1 MHCED
6 SCQQRPIRRG
16 FGFVFLFFLVLS
28 VVSIGVFIADLRR
41 DTSADQQV
49 VQTLPLTEVSS
60 EPYGPEATTPDFVV
74 IEGNIEKGSSLGAA
88 LAAQGVSA
96 DAIHTISTTMRPL
109 FDLRRARA
117 GQVYRLI
124 QHRDGSVVDFRYE
137 ISAMKAIHLFQD
149 GDRIAAEEEEPELVR
164 RTARVAGT
172 VNSSVYASLRNLGES
187 PELGHSFTDMF
198 AWDIDFARLAQ
209 PGDQFNILYQR
220 IYRIDGAGQEVYVG
234 PGQILAAT
242 YEGASGRHAAVYFET
257 NGKGGYYRLDGTSVR
272 RQFLSA
278 PLRYSRISSAYT
290 NSRHHP
296 ILKVTR
302 PHHGIDYA
310 APEGTPLWSVADGT
324 VVFKGWSNGYGNL
337 VKVRHSNG
345 YISYYSH
352 MSRFASG
359 LKLGQHVRQQE
370 VIGYVG
376 STGLATGPHTCF
388 RIEKD
393 GRYVNPSLLKTTSGE
408 PVAAKSMSEFK
419 AHRDALL
426 AELQTDS
433 VRNHTQRVTKGSAP
447 VVETF

>member
-6 SCQQRPIRRG
+6 FDQRRPTRRG
-16 FGFVFLFFLVLS
+16 VRFAFSLFLVLGATS
-28 VVSIGVFIADLRR
+28 VGVFIADFRR
-41 DTSADQQV
+41 DTSADQPT
-49 VQTLPLTEVSS
+49 VQTLPLSAEST
-60 EPYGPEATTPDFVV
+60 EPYGPETASPDFVV
-74 IEGNIEKGSSLGAA
+74 IEGKIEKGSSLGAA

-96 DAIHTISTTMRPL
+96 DAIHTISTTLRPL
-109 FDLRRARA
+109 FDLRRSRA

-124 QHRDGSVVDFRYE
+124 QRRDGAVVDFRYE

-149 GDRIAAEEEEPELVR
+149 GNRIAAEEEEPELVR
-164 RTARVAGT
+164 RTARIAG
-172 VNSSVYASLRNLGES
+172 VVSSSVYASLRNLGES

-209 PGDQFNILYQR
+209 PGDQFSILYQR
-220 IYRIDGAGQEVYVG
+220 IYRIDEAGQEVYVG

-242 YEGASGRHAAVYFET
+242 YEGASGRHSAVYYEA

-290 NSRHHP
+290 NARHHP

-337 VKVRHSNG
+337 IKVRHSNG

-359 LKLGQHVRQQE
+359 LKMGQRVRQQE

-393 GRYVNPSLLKTTSGE
+393 GHYVNPSLLKTTSGE
-408 PVAAKSMSEFK
+408 PIPAKSMAEFK

-426 AELQTDS
+426 AELQTDT
-433 VRNHTQRVTKGSAP
+433 VRNRTQLVSKGSAP